1 LLLSQDLKKVQPW
14 NQAAAR
20 CVWKKEQETD
30 AGGWQVDA
38 WRAGTIQVHSAASS
52 FRPHSSFVRQKVA
65 ALSSLREASVAP
77 SRKSKRFWIWLAAA
91 VVVVV
96 ALLGIGAAR
105 LTRGSGIDLNKLA
118 KVTRADVA
126 RSVVATGKIQPIT
139 KVEVKSKASGIVE
152 KLYVDINNQVHK
164 GQQLAQ
170 LDQQEIVAQVEAQ
183 RAQLAAAEAN
193 VSTYQANIEQ
203 DKVNAA
209 APDLPMYK
217 ATLDRNLEMQ
227 KLGIVSRQALD
238 DANKDYLAALTR
250 RDSAKAQIGVDA
262 ARLKQARAQVLQA
275 QASLKQLEEQLSYTT
290 IVAPMD
296 GVILSRDVEI
306 GDAVSSI
313 LVLGSTATLVMTEGD
328 INQVYVQGKVDEA
341 DIAHVY
347 MSQPA
352 RIKVESFRD
361 RVFNGKVTKIAPLGV
376 EKDNVTTFE
385 VRVSIDNPGGELKA
399 NMTANA
405 EIILDEHKGVLT
417 VPESAVIYD
426 SQKKATVEVP
436 DKKQKEGK
444 RKVPVTVGLSNG
456 SVTEI
461 LSGLKEGDS
470 VVLQQ

>member
-1 LLLSQDLKKVQPW
+1 L
-14 NQAAAR
+14 
-20 CVWKKEQETD
+20 
-30 AGGWQVDA
+30 
-38 WRAGTIQVHSAASS
+38 
-52 FRPHSSFVRQKVA
+52 
-65 ALSSLREASVAP
+65 
-77 SRKSKRFWIWLAAA
+77 IWLVAGVAL
-91 VVVVV
+91 VVV
-96 ALLGIGAAR
+96 AGGFGLKR
-105 LTRGSGIDLNKLA
+105 LTRGASIDPSRLA
-118 KVTRADVA
+118 KVTRGDVA

-152 KLYVDINNQVHK
+152 KLFADINSRVRK
-164 GQQLAQ
+164 GQPLAQ
-170 LDQQEIVAQVEAQ
+170 LDQQEILAQVEAQ
-183 RAQLAAAEAN
+183 RAQLAAAQANVTASEAN
-193 VSTYQANIEQ
+193 IVQ
-203 DKVNAA
+203 DRVNAA

-217 ATLDRNLEMQ
+217 ATLDRSLSMQ
-227 KLGIVSRQALD
+227 KDGIVSRQALD

-250 RDSAKAQIGVDA
+250 RNSFQAQVGMDA
-262 ARLKQARAQVLQA
+262 ARLKQARAQVMENQA
-275 QASLKQLEEQLSYTT
+275 NLKQLDEQLGYTT

-328 INQVYVQGKVDEA
+328 TAQVYVDGKVDEA

-347 MSQPA
+347 LGQPA

-361 RVFNGKVTKIAPLGV
+361 RLFYGKVTKIAPMGV

-405 EIILDEHKGVLT
+405 EIILNEHKGVLT
-417 VPESAVIYD
+417 VPESAVLYD
-426 SQKKATVEVP
+426 SQKKASVEVP
-436 DKKQKEGK
+436 DKNQKGGT

-461 LSGLKEGDS
+461 ISELKEGEQ

>member
-1 LLLSQDLKKVQPW
+1 M
-14 NQAAAR
+14 
-20 CVWKKEQETD
+20 
-30 AGGWQVDA
+30 
-38 WRAGTIQVHSAASS
+38 AAS
-52 FRPHSSFVRQKVA
+52 K
-65 ALSSLREASVAP
+65 
-77 SRKSKRFWIWLAAA
+77 KSKRFWIWIGVG

-96 ALLGIGAAR
+96 GLAGIGVAR
-105 LTRGSGIDLNKLA
+105 MASGSSIDSNKLA
-118 KVTRADVA
+118 RVTKGDVA

-152 KLYVDINNQVHK
+152 KLYVDINNKVHK

-183 RAQLAAAEAN
+183 RAQLAAAQAN
-193 VSTYQANIEQ
+193 VGTYEANIEQ

-217 ATLDRNLEMQ
+217 TTLDRNMQMQ
-227 KLGIVSRQALD
+227 KEGIVSRQVMD

-250 RDSAKAQIGVDA
+250 RDSAKAQIGVDTA
-262 ARLKQARAQVLQA
+262 KLKQARAQVMQS

-328 INQVYVQGKVDEA
+328 TIQVYVQGKVDEA

-347 MSQPA
+347 MNQSA

-405 EIILDEHKGVLT
+405 EILLDEHKGVLT
-417 VPESAVIYD
+417 VPENAVIYD
-426 SQKKATVEVP
+426 GQKNAWIEIP
-436 DKKQKEGK
+436 DKGQKEGK
-444 RKVPVTVGLSNG
+444 RKVSIKVGLSNG

-461 LSGLKEGDS
+461 LSGLKEGDQ

>member
-1 LLLSQDLKKVQPW
+1 MNADLLGRPAGFWSCLSALGEVPVVATHKK
-14 NQAAAR
+14 
-20 CVWKKEQETD
+20 
-30 AGGWQVDA
+30 
-38 WRAGTIQVHSAASS
+38 
-52 FRPHSSFVRQKVA
+52 
-65 ALSSLREASVAP
+65 
-77 SRKSKRFWIWLAAA
+77 KRFWIWLSAGA
-91 VVVVV
+91 VLVL
-96 ALLGIGAAR
+96 ALVGLGAAR
-105 LTRGSGIDLNKLA
+105 LVRGTSIDANKLA
-118 KVTRADVA
+118 KVTRGDVA

-152 KLYVDINNQVHK
+152 KLFVDINNYVHK

-170 LDQQEIVAQVEAQ
+170 LDQQEILAQVAAQ
-183 RAQLAAAEAN
+183 RAQLAAAQAN
-193 VSTYQANIEQ
+193 VSTCQANIEQ

-217 ATLDRNLEMQ
+217 ATLERNLQME
-227 KLGIVSRQALD
+227 KLGIVSRQTRD
-238 DANKDYLAALTR
+238 DANRDYLAALTR
-250 RDSAKAQIGVDA
+250 RDSSKAQIGVDTA
-262 ARLKQARAQVLQA
+262 KLKQARAQVQQA
-275 QASLKQLEEQLSYTT
+275 QASLQQLEEQLSYTT

-296 GVILSRDVEI
+296 GVILSRDVEN

-347 MSQPA
+347 LGQTA

-405 EIILDEHKGVLT
+405 EIILSEHKNVLM
-417 VPESAVIYD
+417 VPESAVLYD
-426 SQKKATVEVP
+426 NQKRASVELPDKSQKS
-436 DKKQKEGK
+436 GK
-444 RKVPVTVGLSNG
+444 RKVSITVGLSNG

-461 LSGLKEGDS
+461 LSGLHEGDQ

>member
-1 LLLSQDLKKVQPW
+1 M
-14 NQAAAR
+14 A
-20 CVWKKEQETD
+20 
-30 AGGWQVDA
+30 
-38 WRAGTIQVHSAASS
+38 
-52 FRPHSSFVRQKVA
+52 
-65 ALSSLREASVAP
+65 
-77 SRKSKRFWIWLAAA
+77 SRKGKGFWIWLGIG
-91 VVVVV
+91 VVVV
-96 ALLGIGAAR
+96 AAVAVVYVVKLAKG
-105 LTRGSGIDLNKLA
+105 TTIDPNRLA
-118 KVTRADVA
+118 KVTRGDVA

-152 KLYVDINNQVHK
+152 KLYVDINNHVTK
-164 GQQLAQ
+164 GQELAQ
-170 LDQQEIVAQVEAQ
+170 LDQQEIQAQVEAQ
-183 RAQLAAAEAN
+183 RAQLAGAEAN
-193 VSTYQANIEQ
+193 VSTYEANVAQ

-227 KLGIVSRQALD
+227 KEGIVSKQTLD

-250 RDSAKAQIGVDA
+250 RDSAKAQIGVDS
-262 ARLKQARAQVLQA
+262 ARLKQARAQVAQS
-275 QASLKQLEEQLSYTT
+275 QASLKQLEEQLGYTT

-328 INQVYVQGKVDEA
+328 VNEVYVDGKVDEA

-347 MSQPA
+347 MGQPA

-361 RVFNGKVTKIAPLGV
+361 RTFDGKVTKISPMGV

-385 VRVSIDNPGGELKA
+385 VRVSINNPGGELKA
-399 NMTANA
+399 LMTANA
-405 EIILDEHKGVLT
+405 EILLDEHKGVLM
-417 VPESAVIYD
+417 VPENAVTYD
-426 SQKKATVEVP
+426 NQKNATVEIP
-436 DKKQKEGK
+436 DKSQKEGT
-444 RKVPVTVGLSNG
+444 RKIPVVVGLSNG

-461 LSGLKEGDS
+461 TSGLKEGDT

>member
-1 LLLSQDLKKVQPW
+1 V
-14 NQAAAR
+14 
-20 CVWKKEQETD
+20 
-30 AGGWQVDA
+30 
-38 WRAGTIQVHSAASS
+38 AAS
-52 FRPHSSFVRQKVA
+52 RR
-65 ALSSLREASVAP
+65 
-77 SRKSKRFWIWLAAA
+77 SRKFWIWLGSAILL
-91 VVVVV
+91 VVI
-96 ALLGIGAAR
+96 LLGATAAR
-105 LTRGSGIDLNKLA
+105 MVKGTQIDPNKLA
-118 KVTRADVA
+118 KAQRGDVA

-139 KVEVKSKASGIVE
+139 KVEVKSKASGIVQQ
-152 KLYVDINNQVHK
+152 LFVDINNRVHK
-164 GQQLAQ
+164 GQQLAL

-193 VSTYQANIEQ
+193 VATYEANIEQ

-217 ATLDRNLEMQ
+217 STLDRSLQMQ
-227 KLGIVSRQALD
+227 KEGIVSRQALD

-262 ARLKQARAQVLQA
+262 AKLKQAKAQVQQS

-290 IVAPMD
+290 ITAPMD

-347 MSQPA
+347 MGQTA

-361 RVFNGKVTKIAPLGV
+361 RLFNGKVTKIAPLGV

-405 EIILDEHKGVLT
+405 EIMLDEHKGVLT
-417 VPESAVIYD
+417 VPENAVSYD
-426 SQKKATVEVP
+426 AQKNAFVQIP
-436 DKKQKEGK
+436 DRNQKEGT
-444 RKVPVTVGLSNG
+444 RKLAVKVGLSNG

-461 LSGLKEGDS
+461 VSGLKEGEQ

>member
-1 LLLSQDLKKVQPW
+1 M
-14 NQAAAR
+14 AA
-20 CVWKKEQETD
+20 
-30 AGGWQVDA
+30 
-38 WRAGTIQVHSAASS
+38 
-52 FRPHSSFVRQKVA
+52 
-65 ALSSLREASVAP
+65 
-77 SRKSKRFWIWLAAA
+77 SRKSKKFWIWLTVI
-91 VVVVV
+91 VVVVLAAAGAGV
-96 ALLGIGAAR
+96 ELLVK
-105 LTRGSGIDLNKLA
+105 GSSIDPNRIA
-118 KVTRADVA
+118 KVTRGDVA

-152 KLYVDINNQVHK
+152 KLYVDINNKVTK

-170 LDQQEIVAQVEAQ
+170 LDQQEIVAQVDAQ
-183 RAQLAAAEAN
+183 RAQLASAEAN
-193 VSTYQANIEQ
+193 VTSFEANIEQ

-217 ATLDRNLEMQ
+217 ATLDRNLEM
-227 KLGIVSRQALD
+227 KKEGLVSQQALD

-250 RDSAKAQIGVDA
+250 RDSSKAQIGVDNA
-262 ARLKQARAQVLQA
+262 KLKQAHAQVLQS
-275 QASLKQLEEQLSYTT
+275 QASLKQLEEQLGYTT

-347 MSQPA
+347 MAQPA

-361 RVFNGKVTKIAPLGV
+361 RFFTGKVTKIAPLGV

-405 EIILDEHKGVLT
+405 EILLDEHKGVLT
-417 VPESAVIYD
+417 VPENAVSYD
-426 SQKKATVEVP
+426 NQKNATVQIP
-436 DKKQKEGK
+436 DAKQKDGY
-444 RKVPVTVGLSNG
+444 RIVPVKVGLSNG

-461 LSGLKEGDS
+461 VSGLKEGQQ
-470 VVLQQ
+470 VVLSQ

>member
-1 LLLSQDLKKVQPW
+1 M
-14 NQAAAR
+14 
-20 CVWKKEQETD
+20 
-30 AGGWQVDA
+30 
-38 WRAGTIQVHSAASS
+38 AAS
-52 FRPHSSFVRQKVA
+52 RRG
-65 ALSSLREASVAP
+65 
-77 SRKSKRFWIWLAAA
+77 KRFWILLSVG
-91 VVVVV
+91 VVLFVGFVVGGI
-96 ALLGIGAAR
+96 ALAR
-105 LTRGSGIDLNKLA
+105 LVKGSSIDSNRLA
-118 KVTRADVA
+118 KVTRGDVT
-126 RSVVATGKIQPIT
+126 RSVVATGQIQPIT

-152 KLYVDINNQVHK
+152 KLYVDINNQVKK

-170 LDQQEIVAQVEAQ
+170 LDQQEILAQVDAQ
-183 RAQLAAAEAN
+183 RAQLASAEAN
-193 VSTYQANIEQ
+193 VSAYDANIEQ

-217 ATLDRNLEMQ
+217 ATLDRNLEM
-227 KLGIVSRQALD
+227 KKSGIVSQQALD
-238 DANKDYLAALTR
+238 DTNKDYLAALTR
-250 RDSAKAQIGVDA
+250 RDSAKAQIGVDTA
-262 ARLKQARAQVLQA
+262 KLKQAHAQVLQS

-328 INQVYVQGKVDEA
+328 VNEVYVDGKVDEA

-361 RVFNGKVTKIAPLGV
+361 RTFNGKVTKISPMGV

-385 VRVSIDNPGGELKA
+385 VRVSINNPGGELKA
-399 NMTANA
+399 LMTANA
-405 EIILDEHKGVLT
+405 EILLDEHKGVLT
-417 VPESAVIYD
+417 VPENAVTYD
-426 SQKKATVEVP
+426 NMKNASVQVP
-436 DKKQKEGK
+436 DKSKKDGT
-444 RKVPVTVGLSNG
+444 RKVDVKVGLSNG

-461 LSGLKEGDS
+461 VSGLKEGDQ

>member
-1 LLLSQDLKKVQPW
+1 
-14 NQAAAR
+14 
-20 CVWKKEQETD
+20 
-30 AGGWQVDA
+30 
-38 WRAGTIQVHSAASS
+38 
-52 FRPHSSFVRQKVA
+52 VA
-65 ALSSLREASVAP
+65 A
-77 SRKSKRFWIWLAAA
+77 SRKSKKFWIWIGSAILL
-91 VVVVV
+91 VVVVLGV
-96 ALLGIGAAR
+96 AAAR
-105 LTRGSGIDLNKLA
+105 LVKGTQIDPNKIA
-118 KVTRADVA
+118 KVQKGDVA

-152 KLYVDINNQVHK
+152 KLFVDINYKVHK
-164 GQQLAQ
+164 GQPLAQ
-170 LDQQEIVAQVEAQ
+170 LDQQEILAQVEAQ

-193 VSTYQANIEQ
+193 VATYEANIEQ

-217 ATLDRNLEMQ
+217 ATLDRSQQMAKE
-227 KLGIVSRQALD
+227 GIVSKQSLD

-250 RDSAKAQIGVDA
+250 RDSAKAQIGVDTA
-262 ARLKQARAQVLQA
+262 KLRQARAQVQQS

-347 MSQPA
+347 MDQPA

-361 RVFNGKVTKIAPLGV
+361 RVFSGKVTKIAPLGV

-405 EIILDEHKGVLT
+405 EIMLDEHKGVLT
-417 VPESAVIYD
+417 VPENAVGYD
-426 SQKKATVEVP
+426 AQKNAFVQVP
-436 DKKQKEGK
+436 DKSQKEGTH
-444 RKVPVTVGLSNG
+444 KVAVSVGLSNG
-456 SVTEI
+456 SVTEV
-461 LSGLKEGDS
+461 LKGLKEGDQ
-470 VVLQQ
+470 VVLQ

>member
-1 LLLSQDLKKVQPW
+1 V
-14 NQAAAR
+14 
-20 CVWKKEQETD
+20 
-30 AGGWQVDA
+30 
-38 WRAGTIQVHSAASS
+38 AAS
-52 FRPHSSFVRQKVA
+52 K
-65 ALSSLREASVAP
+65 
-77 SRKSKRFWIWLAAA
+77 KSKRFWIWLGIGVL
-91 VVVVV
+91 VVVL
-96 ALLGIGAAR
+96 AAGAGLAR
-105 LTRGSGIDLNKLA
+105 LAKGSSIDPNKLA
-118 KVTRADVA
+118 KVTRGDVA

-152 KLYVDINNQVHK
+152 KLYVDINNNVKK

-170 LDQQEIVAQVEAQ
+170 LDQEEILAEVAAQ

-193 VSTYQANIEQ
+193 VASFEANIAQ

-217 ATLDRNLEMQ
+217 ATLDRNHEMQ
-227 KLGIVSRQALD
+227 RQGIVSRQALD

-250 RDSAKAQIGVDA
+250 RDSSQAQIGVDA
-262 ARLKQARAQVLQA
+262 AKLKQARAQVMQS
-275 QASLKQLEEQLSYTT
+275 QASLKQLEEQLAYTT

-328 INQVYVQGKVDEA
+328 TTEVYVQGKVDEA

-361 RVFNGKVTKIAPLGV
+361 RLFYGKVTKTAPMGV

-385 VRVSIDNPGGELKA
+385 VRVSINNPGGELKA

-405 EIILDEHKGVLT
+405 EIMLDEHKGVLT
-417 VPESAVIYD
+417 VPENAVMYD
-426 SQKKATVEVP
+426 TQKNASVAIP
-436 DKKQKEGK
+436 DKKEKAGW
-444 RKVPVTVGLSNG
+444 RKVPVKVGLSNG
-456 SVTEI
+456 AVTEI
-461 LSGLKEGDS
+461 LSGLKEGDQ
-470 VVLQQ
+470 VVLQ